1 MTKCKDCETPIND
14 DDRRWNK
21 NPDTVYC
28 RECVHEPVMQA
39 KTWLNRME
47 ERVADAQRIY
57 DEEKGIAKEK
67 MRERPFFPERDEL
80 ILRAMDVAT
89 QGDGNPRDLSWMK
102 VREVATKPK
111 ENDQGLK
118 WRELKVDEVD
128 HLEEMWGDDDD

>member
-1 MTKCKDCETPIND
+1 
-14 DDRRWNK
+14 
-21 NPDTVYC
+21 
-28 RECVHEPVMQA
+28 MQA
-39 KTWLNRME
+39 KAWLSRME

-67 MRERPFFPERDEL
+67 MGESSVSERDAR

-102 VREVATKPK
+102 VREVVTKPK
-111 ENDQGLK
+111 EHQGLK

>member
-21 NPDTVYC
+21 NPYTVYC

-80 ILRAMDVAT
+80 ILRATDVAT

-102 VREVATKPK
+102 VR
-111 ENDQGLK
+111 
-118 WRELKVDEVD
+118 
-128 HLEEMWGDDDD
+128 DDD

>member
-67 MRERPFFPERDEL
+67 MGESSVSDRDAL

-102 VREVATKPK
+102 VREGATKPK
-111 ENDQGLK
+111 ENDTA
-118 WRELKVDEVD
+118 
-128 HLEEMWGDDDD
+128 EEMWGDDDD